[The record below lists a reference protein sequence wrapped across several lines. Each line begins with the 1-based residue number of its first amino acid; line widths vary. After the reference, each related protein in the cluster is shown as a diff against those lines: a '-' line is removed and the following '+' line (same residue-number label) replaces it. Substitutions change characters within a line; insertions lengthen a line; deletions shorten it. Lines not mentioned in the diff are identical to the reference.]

1 MHTKAIVGG
10 RNITTI
16 DKDIMVGEIL
26 LSGINHAICKDY
38 IRDKVLYPFD
48 NLRGI
53 LLTPE
58 LLKKYG
64 FVRFGSS
71 NPFTTQ
77 YLLTN
82 DDCIYIF
89 IGFISNGFNEDDQS
103 GCCELSYAT
112 DPSRKK
118 YGRKIEFFHQ
128 LQNLY
133 YNLTGEELKVNL

>member
-1 MHTKAIVGG
+1 MIQAKDLRIGNYVNLHTKAIVGG

-48 NLRGI
+48 NLSGI

-58 LLKKYG
+58 LLKKCG
-64 FVRFGSS
+64 FVILGNSLYLNTGS
-71 NPFTTQ
+71 FEIQ
-77 YLLTN
+77 YYGIVLFLNIEGQLLPLPHIN
-82 DDCIYIF
+82 F
-89 IGFISNGFNEDDQS
+89 M
-103 GCCELSYAT
+103 
-112 DPSRKK
+112 
-118 YGRKIEFFHQ
+118 HQ

-133 YNLTGEELKVNL
+133 YILTKEELIVNL